1 MSKKVLLAAAG
12 LLLSLHNAPL
22 LAADLGK
29 ATRAFEKQDYSAAL
43 GELESLSREGNPDAL
58 NMLGQMYENGW
69 GVAEDPARAMELYKR
84 GANQG
89 HLDSVNNLRRMKNIE
104 YRKEL
109 EEVEPR
115 AKEGD
120 AQAQNR
126 LGEMYEFGYGVD
138 RNALEAYNWYRRA
151 ADQGLVS
158 AMHNIGRCYNFG
170 TGVEQNYAEAERWYR
185 RAAEQGHMDAM
196 FFLGT
201 LYSNHHGSDD
211 SADADVI
218 AYAWMHNSAQLGN
231 VTAAAIEKRLL
242 MKLDPTQTTAA
253 ETLAADYLSK
263 YVTPFK

>member
-1 MSKKVLLAAAG
+1 MSKKALLAAAG
-12 LLLSLHNAPL
+12 LLLSLHYGPL
-22 LAADLGK
+22 QAADLGK
-29 ATRAFEKQDYSAAL
+29 ATRAFESKDYKAARD
-43 GELESLSREGNPDAL
+43 ELEALSREGVPDAL

-69 GVAEDPARAMELYKR
+69 GVEEDRAKAIDLYKR

-89 HLDSVNNLRRMKNIE
+89 HLESVNSLRRMKNVE

-109 EEVEPR
+109 EEIEPR

-120 AQAQNR
+120 ARAQNR
-126 LGEMYEFGYGVD
+126 LGEMYEFGYGVE
-138 RNALEAYNWYRRA
+138 RNPLEAYNWYRRA

-170 TGVEQNYAEAERWYR
+170 TGVDQDFREAERWYR

-201 LYSNHHGSDD
+201 LYSNNHGSDQ
-211 SADADVI
+211 SADTNVI

-231 VTAAAIEKRLL
+231 ATAAAIEKRLL
-242 MKLDPTQTTAA
+242 MKLDPDQTAVA
-253 ETLAADYLSK
+253 ESLAADYLSK